1 MVTKVGRRGARD
13 LGSRRVYPLHADISE
28 MLFTPEEIQRRVKE
42 LAAEIVRDHEG
53 EPLILISILKG
64 SVVFLVDLMRHIP
77 TSCSIDFIGISS
89 YDGAKSSGVV
99 RVTTDL
105 RESIEGR
112 AVVVVEDII
121 DTGLTMVYLRDN
133 LLTRKPKS
141 LKICALLDKPANREI
156 AIRPDY
162 LGFTIPNRFVVGYG
176 LDYREQYRNLAY
188 IGVLRESVYKP
199 PTGGR
204 SLA

>member
-1 MVTKVGRRGARD
+1 MVTKVSRRGARD
-13 LGSRRVYPLHADISE
+13 PGSRRVYPLHPDISE

-42 LAAEIVRDHEG
+42 LAAEIVRDHQG
-53 EPLILISILKG
+53 EPLILVSILKG

-133 LLTRKPKS
+133 FLTRKPKS
-141 LKICALLDKPANREI
+141 LKICSLLDKPANREI

-199 PTGGR
+199 PTGAR
-204 SLA
+204 SLT

>member
-1 MVTKVGRRGARD
+1 MSDMKKKKVTK
-13 LGSRRVYPLHADISE
+13 
-28 MLFTPEEIQRRVKE
+28 
-42 LAAEIVRDHEG
+42 
-53 EPLILISILKG
+53 
-64 SVVFLVDLMRHIP
+64 
-77 TSCSIDFIGISS
+77 
-89 YDGAKSSGVV
+89 
-99 RVTTDL
+99 
-105 RESIEGR
+105 
-112 AVVVVEDII
+112 VVEDII

-188 IGVLRESVYKP
+188 IGVLRESVYTP